1 MPRTR
6 LIGLALAMLSIALG
20 SIFAA
25 GRTEAGGGFC
35 QEPTT
40 DARGTNVDLK
50 QNCMIATVLR
60 VDEGAT
66 VTFTNR
72 DPIAHTVTGTGSP
85 AGTETEGWFGSFKEI
100 APGQTFTHQ
109 FVTNG
114 TYVYYC
120 LFHSSMV
127 GAIVV
132 GDGSGPGAAIAGA
145 SVPEGDTTTGT
156 AGAAAG
162 STNAGSD
169 TFGARRV
176 ALAALVTATVLLA
189 AVSVRYTFIA
199 RTRNMKPS
207 GDGSPERAQ
216 SPRG

>member
-6 LIGLALAMLSIALG
+6 LVGLALVMLSITLG
-20 SIFAA
+20 SILAA
-25 GRTEAGGGFC
+25 RPTEAGGGLC

-40 DARGTNVDLK
+40 DARGTAVDLK

-60 VDEGAT
+60 IDEGVT

-72 DPIAHTVTGTGSP
+72 DPVAHTVTGTGSP
-85 AGTETEGWFGSFKEI
+85 AGTATSFGSFKEI

-145 SVPEGDTTTGT
+145 SVPKGDTTTGA

-169 TFGARRV
+169 TFGARQI
-176 ALAALVTATVLLA
+176 AIAALVTATVLLA
-189 AVSVRYTFIA
+189 AVSLRYTFIA

-207 GDGSPERAQ
+207 GDGSAERAQ

>member
-6 LIGLALAMLSIALG
+6 LIGLALAMLSITLG
-20 SIFAA
+20 SIFGA

-35 QEPTT
+35 VEPTT

-72 DPIAHTVTGTGSP
+72 DAVAHTVTGTGIRS
-85 AGTETEGWFGSFKEI
+85 GTATSFGSFEQI
-100 APGQTFTHQ
+100 APGQLFTHR
-109 FVTNG
+109 FATNG

-120 LFHSSMV
+120 MLHIGMV
-127 GAIVV
+127 GAVVV
-132 GDGSGPGAAIAGA
+132 GDGSVPGSAIAGA
-145 SVPEGDTTTGT
+145 SVPDGDTTTGAT
-156 AGAAAG
+156 GAAAG

-169 TFGARRV
+169 AFGAGRV
-176 ALAALVTATVLLA
+176 ALISLVTATVLLA
-189 AVSVRYTFIA
+189 AVSVRYTLKA

-207 GDGSPERAQ
+207 GDGSAGRAS
-216 SPRG
+216 SPRN